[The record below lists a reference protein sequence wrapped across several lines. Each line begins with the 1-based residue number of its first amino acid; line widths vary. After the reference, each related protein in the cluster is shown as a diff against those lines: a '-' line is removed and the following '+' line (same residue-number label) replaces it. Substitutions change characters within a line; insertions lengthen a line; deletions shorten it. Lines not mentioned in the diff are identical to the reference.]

1 MTKTI
6 NDVYMQLFRRLKEG
20 GDPMPQL
27 TAREITAYACK
38 ADKKQTAGWSHFYVE
53 DTTVDYA
60 GLLCDRCLDG
70 EPLAYIIGEWDFYG
84 LTFKVDRSVLIP
96 RSDTERLCEL
106 VIEQAKERVSPRIL
120 DLCCGSGCIGIAA
133 AHTVEDALVTA
144 IDLSDGA
151 LHITREN
158 ARDLG
163 VSSRLLTMKADVMHA
178 PPRGLGQFDII
189 VSNPPYV
196 TEDEMQMLD
205 RSVADFEPHEALY
218 GGEDGLD
225 FYHAICDSWGELL
238 VPNGRLLFECG
249 WHQADDVAGIM
260 QRHGY
265 KDVTITEDYSG
276 VPRIV
281 YGTNNR
287 PDVDLTRDA

>member
-1 MTKTI
+1 M
-6 NDVYMQLFRRLKEG
+6 G
-20 GDPMPQL
+20 
-27 TAREITAYACK
+27 
-38 ADKKQTAGWSHFYVE
+38 
-53 DTTVDYA
+53 
-60 GLLCDRCLDG
+60 
-70 EPLAYIIGEWDFYG
+70 FYG

-133 AHTVEDALVTA
+133 AHTVEDARVTA

-225 FYHAICDSWGELL
+225 FYHAICDSWGSCWCRTA
-238 VPNGRLLFECG
+238 GCCSS
-249 WHQADDVAGIM
+249 AAGIRPTTW
-260 QRHGY
+260 QASC
-265 KDVTITEDYSG
+265 SG
-276 VPRIV
+276 TATRMLLSPRITAV
-281 YGTNNR
+281 SR
-287 PDVDLTRDA
+287 ASCMAQMLVRMWI

>member
-1 MTKTI
+1 VTKTI

-133 AHTVEDALVTA
+133 AHTVEDARVTA

-218 GGEDGLD
+218 GGEDGLEYYRKIARLYKSKLNESGKIY
-225 FYHAICDSWGELL
+225 FEIGIGQEEEVMKILIQ
-238 VPNGRLLFECG
+238 NGYTNVRKK
-249 WHQADDVAGIM
+249 
-260 QRHGY
+260 R
-265 KDVTITEDYSG
+265 DYSG
-276 VPRIV
+276 IYRVITAGV
-281 YGTNNR
+281 SNEYA
-287 PDVDLTRDA
+287 D

>member
-133 AHTVEDALVTA
+133 AHTVEDARVTA

-225 FYHAICDSWGELL
+225 FYHAICNLSLI
-238 VPNGRLLFECG
+238 
-249 WHQADDVAGIM
+249 HI
-260 QRHGY
+260 
-265 KDVTITEDYSG
+265 
-276 VPRIV
+276 
-281 YGTNNR
+281 
-287 PDVDLTRDA
+287 